1 MSLRNGYN
9 HDFRYEKEVME
20 MKNII
25 IVFSSVSSSIVAF
38 FAIYKVLEMLMDI
51 EHAFVISGMVS
62 LPIMIAIFGVLG
74 DLSGGKRNDRK

>member
-1 MSLRNGYN
+1 
-9 HDFRYEKEVME
+9 

-62 LPIMIAIFGVLG
+62 LPIMIAIFGVLR